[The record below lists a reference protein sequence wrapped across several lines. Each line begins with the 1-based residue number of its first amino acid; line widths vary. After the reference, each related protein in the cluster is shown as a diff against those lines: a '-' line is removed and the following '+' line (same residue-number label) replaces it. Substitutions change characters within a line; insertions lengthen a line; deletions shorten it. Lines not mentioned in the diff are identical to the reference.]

1 MHHLWAFR
9 LTRENGLPS
18 TLPAGIMTAA
28 RPHSAWLWS
37 MQRCSSRC
45 KSAHTGQYGL
55 SSNSSKHGTRVCCG
69 DECKQTMLKHDRRPD
84 WRMQASARA
93 EHAADLCR
101 HGQGLDAPLRA
112 RQARCLQSPLHICH
126 YGSSCSLGSC
136 CFLCCTACCCT
147 CTTTYT
153 LTLCL
158 DPACMSP
165 AHMPILICQPCMHV
179 SWTPRRCRMT

>member
-1 MHHLWAFR
+1 MGIWTAIHTVSRHYDSIKTTFSVAVLNAEVLKQMQKCTHRPTWAEQQQ
-9 LTRENGLPS
+9 L
-18 TLPAGIMTAA
+18 
-28 RPHSAWLWS
+28 
-37 MQRCSSRC
+37 
-45 KSAHTGQYGL
+45 HT
-55 SSNSSKHGTRVCCG
+55 GTRVCCG
-69 DECKQTMLKHDRRPD
+69 DECKQTILKHDRRPD
-84 WRMQASARA
+84 RRMQASARV

-126 YGSSCSLGSC
+126 YGSSCSLGC
-136 CFLCCTACCCT
+136 CCLLCCTACCCT

-158 DPACMSP
+158 DAACMST

-179 SWTPRRCRMT
+179 SWTPRRCRVT